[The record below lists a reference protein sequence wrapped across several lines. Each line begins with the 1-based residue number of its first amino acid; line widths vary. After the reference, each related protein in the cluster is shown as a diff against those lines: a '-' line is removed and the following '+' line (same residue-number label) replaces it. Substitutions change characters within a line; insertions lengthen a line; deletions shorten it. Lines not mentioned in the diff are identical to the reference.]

1 MTTFF
6 DRILGSRF
14 WALFRKE
21 VSQILHNRQLLIQ
34 ILVPPTL
41 LLLLFG
47 SALNPTFENLRVG
60 ITDYSHSRASR
71 EFLELF
77 SQTSAFDIA
86 QYYANEQDMMA
97 DLAKGNLTLG
107 ITVPSEFD
115 RDLARQRPTQVQAL
129 LDAVDANTAS
139 IASGYLSQLVGDY
152 NSRRLASNQRRQGTG
167 TTATNPIQSNAGT
180 RSNTNSSSEYD
191 VATNGASSTTN
202 NSSNSRQGTGTT
214 ATNPIQSSTGTRSNT
229 DSSSES
235 GIATNG
241 ASSTLS
247 NSSNTG
253 AESTTINTNNLS
265 QSPNT
270 SGAATSGTSS
280 TTNNSSNSS
289 NPSTTSTASTTTDAL
304 TQLESSGANAT
315 LQRNQVQL
323 VTTLFY
329 NPGLEGSWFIVTG
342 TTGILLT
349 SIGLQ
354 AAASLVV
361 REKEAGTIEQLLM
374 TPASN
379 TEVIMAKIAP
389 LLVLL
394 TFDAAIA
401 LTVGRIAFNL
411 PFRGNLLV
419 YLSISVLYFLVGISI
434 GIMIACYVKS
444 EQQAQ
449 LISFFISPPLILL
462 SGGNSPIAAMPT
474 YMQWL
479 SYLDPLRYY
488 IEVCRGMILKG
499 VGLAELWSQVLIL
512 LVFAIVFM
520 TLSIRRFRN
529 QLT

>member
-21 VSQILHNRQLLIQ
+21 VSQILHNPQLLIQ
-34 ILVPPTL
+34 ILIPPTL

-47 SALNPTFENLRVG
+47 SALNPTFKNLRVG

-77 SQTSAFDIA
+77 SQSNAFDIA
-86 QYYANEQDMMA
+86 QYYANEQDMTA
-97 DLAKGNLTLG
+97 DLAKGNLTVG

-129 LDAVDANTAS
+129 FDAVDANTAS

-167 TTATNPIQSNAGT
+167 TTATNPIEKEEKGQGAG
-180 RSNTNSSSEYD
+180 SKEDSSDGDS
-191 VATNGASSTTN
+191 TLTTN
-202 NSSNSRQGTGTT
+202 
-214 ATNPIQSSTGTRSNT
+214 
-229 DSSSES
+229 
-235 GIATNG
+235 
-241 ASSTLS
+241 
-247 NSSNTG
+247 
-253 AESTTINTNNLS
+253 
-265 QSPNT
+265 
-270 SGAATSGTSS
+270 
-280 TTNNSSNSS
+280 
-289 NPSTTSTASTTTDAL
+289 AL
-304 TQLESSGANAT
+304 AQLDSSGANAT

-342 TTGILLT
+342 TIGILLT

-361 REKEAGTIEQLLM
+361 HEKEAGTIEQLLM

-379 TEVIMAKIAP
+379 IEVILAKIAP

-401 LTVGRIAFNL
+401 LTVGKIAFNL

-419 YLSISVLYFLVGISI
+419 FFSISVLYFLVGISI

-474 YMQWL
+474 YVQWL
-479 SYLDPLRYY
+479 TYLDPLRYY
-488 IEVCRGMILKG
+488 TEVCRGVILKG

-512 LVFAIVFM
+512 LVFAIALM
-520 TLSIRRFRN
+520 GLSIRRFRN

>member
-1 MTTFF
+1 MEFDTGISRVDKLIFLSGVAQIAENAGRNMRHDLMTTLF

-21 VSQILHNRQLLIQ
+21 VSQILHNRQLLVQ
-34 ILVPPTL
+34 ILIPPTL

-47 SALNPTFENLRVG
+47 FALNPTFENLRVG

-71 EFLELF
+71 EFIELF

-86 QYYANEQDMMA
+86 QYYAHEQDMTA
-97 DLAKGNLTLG
+97 DLAKGNLTVG

-129 LDAVDANTAS
+129 FDAVDANTAS

-167 TTATNPIQSNAGT
+167 ITATNGI
-180 RSNTNSSSEYD
+180 
-191 VATNGASSTTN
+191 SSTTN
-202 NSSNSRQGTGTT
+202 NSSN
-214 ATNPIQSSTGTRSNT
+214 P
-229 DSSSES
+229 
-235 GIATNG
+235 
-241 ASSTLS
+241 
-247 NSSNTG
+247 
-253 AESTTINTNNLS
+253 
-265 QSPNT
+265 
-270 SGAATSGTSS
+270 
-280 TTNNSSNSS
+280 S
-289 NPSTTSTASTTTDAL
+289 NPSTTSTASTTTNAL
-304 TQLESSGANAT
+304 AQLESSGANAT

-349 SIGLQ
+349 TIGLQ

-361 REKEAGTIEQLLM
+361 SEKEAGTIEQLLM

-419 YLSISVLYFLVGISI
+419 FFSISVLYFLVGISI
-434 GIMIACYVKS
+434 GIIIACYVKS
-444 EQQAQ
+444 QQQAQ

-462 SGGNSPIAAMPT
+462 SGGNSPIASMPT

-488 IEVCRGMILKG
+488 IEVCRGVILKG

-512 LVFAIVFM
+512 LLFAIALM
-520 TLSIRRFRN
+520 GLSIRRFRN

>member
-1 MTTFF
+1 MKTFF

-21 VSQILHNRQLLIQ
+21 VSQILHNPQLLIQ
-34 ILVPPTL
+34 ILISPTL
-41 LLLLFG
+41 LVVLFG
-47 SALNPTFENLRVG
+47 SSLNPTFENLRVG

-77 SQTSAFDIA
+77 SQSSAFDIA
-86 QYYANEQDMMA
+86 QYYANEQDMTA
-97 DLAKGNLTLG
+97 DLAKGNLTVG

-167 TTATNPIQSNAGT
+167 ITATNPIEKKEKGLLAG
-180 RSNTNSSSEYD
+180 SKGDSSDGDS
-191 VATNGASSTTN
+191 TLTTN
-202 NSSNSRQGTGTT
+202 
-214 ATNPIQSSTGTRSNT
+214 ALAQS
-229 DSSSES
+229 
-235 GIATNG
+235 
-241 ASSTLS
+241 
-247 NSSNTG
+247 
-253 AESTTINTNNLS
+253 
-265 QSPNT
+265 
-270 SGAATSGTSS
+270 
-280 TTNNSSNSS
+280 
-289 NPSTTSTASTTTDAL
+289 
-304 TQLESSGANAT
+304 ESSGANAT

-323 VTTLFY
+323 VTTVFY

-342 TTGILLT
+342 TIGILLT
-349 SIGLQ
+349 TIGLQ

-361 REKEAGTIEQLLM
+361 HEKEAGTIEQLLM

-389 LLVLL
+389 LLVLM
-394 TFDAAIA
+394 TFDAVIAI
-401 LTVGRIAFNL
+401 TVGKIAFNL

-419 YLSISVLYFLVGISI
+419 FLSISVLYFLVGISI

-462 SGGNSPIAAMPT
+462 SGGNSPVASMPT
-474 YMQWL
+474 YVQWFT
-479 SYLDPLRYY
+479 YLDPLRYY
-488 IEVCRGMILKG
+488 IEVCRGVILKG

-512 LVFAIVFM
+512 LVFAIVLLA
-520 TLSIRRFRN
+520 LSIRKFRN

>member
-34 ILVPPTL
+34 VLIPPTL

-47 SALNPTFENLRVG
+47 FALNPTFENLRVG

-77 SQTSAFDIA
+77 SQTSAFDIG
-86 QYYANEQDMMA
+86 QYYANEKDMMT
-97 DLAKGNLTLG
+97 DLAKGNLTVG

-129 LDAVDANTAS
+129 FDAVDANTAS

-167 TTATNPIQSNAGT
+167 ITATNPIESNTST
-180 RSNTNSSSEYD
+180 RSNTNSSPESSAMTNGTSSTTNNLSNTSTASTTTNANTNTSD
-191 VATNGASSTTN
+191 QSTNISGAATNGASSTP
-202 NSSNSRQGTGTT
+202 SNSANTGT
-214 ATNPIQSSTGTRSNT
+214 
-229 DSSSES
+229 
-235 GIATNG
+235 
-241 ASSTLS
+241 
-247 NSSNTG
+247 
-253 AESTTINTNNLS
+253 ESTTTNPNNLS

-270 SGAATSGTSS
+270 SGAATNGTSS
-280 TTNNSSNSS
+280 TTNNSSNLS
-289 NPSTTSTASTTTDAL
+289 NSLTTSTASTTTGAL
-304 TQLESSGANAT
+304 TQLKSSGANAT

-323 VTTLFY
+323 ATTLLY

-342 TTGILLT
+342 TTGMVLT
-349 SIGLQ
+349 MMGLQ
-354 AAASLVV
+354 TAASLVV
-361 REKEAGTIEQLLM
+361 HEKEAGTIEQLLM

-379 TEVIMAKIAP
+379 TEVILAKIAP

-394 TFDAAIA
+394 TFDAVMA
-401 LTVGRIAFNL
+401 LMVGKIAFNL

-419 YLSISVLYFLVGISI
+419 FLSISMLYFLVGISI

-444 EQQAQ
+444 QQQAQ

-462 SGGNSPIAAMPT
+462 SGGNSPIASMPT

-499 VGLAELWSQVLIL
+499 VGLAELWSQVLVL
-512 LVFAIVFM
+512 LVFAIVLVI
-520 TLSIRRFRN
+520 LSIRQFRN

>member
-1 MTTFF
+1 MRTFC

-34 ILVPPTL
+34 ILIPPTL

-47 SALNPTFENLRVG
+47 SALNPTFKDLRVG

-71 EFLELF
+71 EFLELL

-86 QYYANEQDMMA
+86 QYYANEQDMTA
-97 DLAKGNLTLG
+97 DLAKGNLTVG
-107 ITVPSEFD
+107 ITIPSEFD

-129 LDAVDANTAS
+129 FDAVDANTAS

-152 NSRRLASNQRRQGTG
+152 NSRRLASNQRHQGTG
-167 TTATNPIQSNAGT
+167 ITATNGI
-180 RSNTNSSSEYD
+180 
-191 VATNGASSTTN
+191 SSTTN
-202 NSSNSRQGTGTT
+202 NSSN
-214 ATNPIQSSTGTRSNT
+214 P
-229 DSSSES
+229 
-235 GIATNG
+235 
-241 ASSTLS
+241 
-247 NSSNTG
+247 
-253 AESTTINTNNLS
+253 
-265 QSPNT
+265 
-270 SGAATSGTSS
+270 
-280 TTNNSSNSS
+280 S
-289 NPSTTSTASTTTDAL
+289 NPSNPI
-304 TQLESSGANAT
+304 SGANAT

-323 VTTLFY
+323 VATILY

-349 SIGLQ
+349 TIGLQ

-379 TEVIMAKIAP
+379 TEVILAKIAP

-401 LTVGRIAFNL
+401 LMVGKIAFSL
-411 PFRGNLLV
+411 PIRGNLLV
-419 YLSISVLYFLVGISI
+419 FFSISVLYFLVGISI

-449 LISFFISPPLILL
+449 LISFFISPPIILL
-462 SGGNSPIAAMPT
+462 SGGSSPISSMPT

-479 SYLDPLRYY
+479 SYCDPLRYY
-488 IEVCRGMILKG
+488 IEVCRGVILKG
-499 VGLAELWSQVLIL
+499 VGFAELWSQVLIL
-512 LVFAIVFM
+512 LVFAIVLLA
-520 TLSIRRFRN
+520 LSIRRFRN

>member
-1 MTTFF
+1 MEFDTGISRVDKLIFLSGVAQIAENAGRNMRHDLMTTFF

-21 VSQILHNRQLLIQ
+21 VSQILHNRQLLVQ
-34 ILVPPTL
+34 ILIPPTL

-47 SALNPTFENLRVG
+47 FALNPTFENLRVG

-71 EFLELF
+71 EFIELF
-77 SQTSAFDIA
+77 SQSNAFDIA
-86 QYYANEQDMMA
+86 QYYANEQDMTA
-97 DLAKGNLTLG
+97 DLAKGNLTVG

-129 LDAVDANTAS
+129 FDAVDANTAS

-167 TTATNPIQSNAGT
+167 ITATNGI
-180 RSNTNSSSEYD
+180 
-191 VATNGASSTTN
+191 SSTTN
-202 NSSNSRQGTGTT
+202 NSSN
-214 ATNPIQSSTGTRSNT
+214 P
-229 DSSSES
+229 
-235 GIATNG
+235 
-241 ASSTLS
+241 
-247 NSSNTG
+247 
-253 AESTTINTNNLS
+253 
-265 QSPNT
+265 
-270 SGAATSGTSS
+270 
-280 TTNNSSNSS
+280 S
-289 NPSTTSTASTTTDAL
+289 NPSTTSTASTTTNAL
-304 TQLESSGANAT
+304 AQLESSGANAT

-349 SIGLQ
+349 TIGLQ

-361 REKEAGTIEQLLM
+361 SEKEAGTIEQLLM

-419 YLSISVLYFLVGISI
+419 FFSISVLYFLVGISI
-434 GIMIACYVKS
+434 GIIIACYVKS
-444 EQQAQ
+444 QQQAQ

-462 SGGNSPIAAMPT
+462 SGGNSPIASMPT

-488 IEVCRGMILKG
+488 IEVCRGVILKG

-512 LVFAIVFM
+512 LLFAIVLM
-520 TLSIRRFRN
+520 GLSIRRFRN

>member
-21 VSQILHNRQLLIQ
+21 VSQILHNRQFLIQ
-34 ILVPPTL
+34 ILIPPTL
-41 LLLLFG
+41 LLILFG

-77 SQTSAFDIA
+77 SQTSAFDID

-97 DLAKGNLTLG
+97 DLAKGNLTVG

-129 LDAVDANTAS
+129 FDAVDANTAS
-139 IASGYLSQLVGDY
+139 IASSYLSQLVGDY

-167 TTATNPIQSNAGT
+167 ITATNPIQSNTST
-180 RSNTNSSSEYD
+180 RSNTNSSSESGA
-191 VATNGASSTTN
+191 ATNGAT
-202 NSSNSRQGTGTT
+202 
-214 ATNPIQSSTGTRSNT
+214 
-229 DSSSES
+229 
-235 GIATNG
+235 
-241 ASSTLS
+241 
-247 NSSNTG
+247 
-253 AESTTINTNNLS
+253 
-265 QSPNT
+265 
-270 SGAATSGTSS
+270 
-280 TTNNSSNSS
+280 
-289 NPSTTSTASTTTDAL
+289 STTSTTNAL
-304 TQLESSGANAT
+304 AQSESSGANAT

-323 VTTLFY
+323 VTTIFY

-349 SIGLQ
+349 TIGLQ

-361 REKEAGTIEQLLM
+361 HEKEAGTIEQLLM

-394 TFDAAIA
+394 TFDAVIAI
-401 LTVGRIAFNL
+401 TVGKIAFNL

-419 YLSISVLYFLVGISI
+419 FLSISVLYFLVGISI

-449 LISFFISPPLILL
+449 LISFFVSPPLILL
-462 SGGNSPIAAMPT
+462 SGGNSPIASMPT
-474 YMQWL
+474 YVQWL
-479 SYLDPLRYY
+479 TYLDPLRYY
-488 IEVCRGMILKG
+488 IEVCRGVILKG

-512 LVFAIVFM
+512 LVFAIVLM
-520 TLSIRRFRN
+520 ALSIRRFRN

>member
-1 MTTFF
+1 MRHDLMTTFF

-34 ILVPPTL
+34 ILISPTL

-47 SALNPTFENLRVG
+47 SSLNPTFKNLRVG

-77 SQTSAFDIA
+77 SQSNAFDIA

-97 DLAKGNLTLG
+97 DLAKGNLTVG
-107 ITVPSEFD
+107 ITVPSELD

-167 TTATNPIQSNAGT
+167 ITATNPIQSSTGT
-180 RSNTNSSSEYD
+180 RSNTNSSSESG

-202 NSSNSRQGTGTT
+202 NSSNS
-214 ATNPIQSSTGTRSNT
+214 SN
-229 DSSSES
+229 
-235 GIATNG
+235 
-241 ASSTLS
+241 
-247 NSSNTG
+247 
-253 AESTTINTNNLS
+253 
-265 QSPNT
+265 
-270 SGAATSGTSS
+270 
-280 TTNNSSNSS
+280 
-289 NPSTTSTASTTTDAL
+289 TSTASTTTDAL
-304 TQLESSGANAT
+304 TQSESSGANAT

-323 VTTLFY
+323 VTTILY

-349 SIGLQ
+349 TIGLQ

-361 REKEAGTIEQLLM
+361 HEKEAGTIEQLLM

-389 LLVLL
+389 LLVLM
-394 TFDAAIA
+394 TFDAVIAI
-401 LTVGRIAFNL
+401 TVGKIAFNL
-411 PFRGNLLV
+411 PLRGNLLV
-419 YLSISVLYFLVGISI
+419 FLSISVLYFLVAISI
-434 GIMIACYVKS
+434 GIIIACYVKS

-449 LISFFISPPLILL
+449 LISFFVSPPLILL
-462 SGGNSPIAAMPT
+462 SGGNSPIASMPT
-474 YMQWL
+474 YVQWL
-479 SYLDPLRYY
+479 TYLDPLRYY
-488 IEVCRGMILKG
+488 IEVCRGVILKG

-512 LVFAIVFM
+512 LVFAIVLM
-520 TLSIRRFRN
+520 ALSIRRFRN

>member
-1 MTTFF
+1 MESDAGISRVDKLIFLSGVAKIAENAGRNVRHNLMKTFF

-21 VSQILHNRQLLIQ
+21 VSQILHNPQLLIQ
-34 ILVPPTL
+34 ILISPTL
-41 LLLLFG
+41 LVVLFG
-47 SALNPTFENLRVG
+47 SSLNPTFENLRVG

-77 SQTSAFDIA
+77 SQSSAFDIA
-86 QYYANEQDMMA
+86 QYYANEQDMTA
-97 DLAKGNLTLG
+97 DLAKGNLTVG

-167 TTATNPIQSNAGT
+167 ITATNPIEKKEKGLLAG
-180 RSNTNSSSEYD
+180 SKGDSSDGDS
-191 VATNGASSTTN
+191 TLTTN
-202 NSSNSRQGTGTT
+202 
-214 ATNPIQSSTGTRSNT
+214 ALAQS
-229 DSSSES
+229 
-235 GIATNG
+235 
-241 ASSTLS
+241 
-247 NSSNTG
+247 
-253 AESTTINTNNLS
+253 
-265 QSPNT
+265 
-270 SGAATSGTSS
+270 
-280 TTNNSSNSS
+280 
-289 NPSTTSTASTTTDAL
+289 
-304 TQLESSGANAT
+304 ESSGANAT

-323 VTTLFY
+323 VTTVFY

-342 TTGILLT
+342 TIGILLT
-349 SIGLQ
+349 TIGLQ

-361 REKEAGTIEQLLM
+361 HEKEAGTIEQLLM

-389 LLVLL
+389 LLVLM
-394 TFDAAIA
+394 TFDAVIAI
-401 LTVGRIAFNL
+401 TVGKIAFNL

-419 YLSISVLYFLVGISI
+419 FLSISVLYFLVGISI

-462 SGGNSPIAAMPT
+462 SGGNSPVASMPT
-474 YMQWL
+474 YVQWFT
-479 SYLDPLRYY
+479 YLDPLRYY
-488 IEVCRGMILKG
+488 IEVCRGVILKG

-512 LVFAIVFM
+512 LVFAIVLLA
-520 TLSIRRFRN
+520 LSIRKFRN

>member
-21 VSQILHNRQLLIQ
+21 VSQILHNRQLLTQ
-34 ILVPPTL
+34 ILIPPTL
-41 LLLLFG
+41 LLILFG

-60 ITDYSHSRASR
+60 ITDYNHSRASR

-77 SQTSAFDIA
+77 SQTSAFDIDR
-86 QYYANEQDMMA
+86 YYANEQDMMA
-97 DLAKGNLTLG
+97 DLAKGNLTVG

-129 LDAVDANTAS
+129 FDAVDANTAS

-167 TTATNPIQSNAGT
+167 ITATNGI
-180 RSNTNSSSEYD
+180 
-191 VATNGASSTTN
+191 SSTTN
-202 NSSNSRQGTGTT
+202 NSSN
-214 ATNPIQSSTGTRSNT
+214 P
-229 DSSSES
+229 
-235 GIATNG
+235 
-241 ASSTLS
+241 
-247 NSSNTG
+247 
-253 AESTTINTNNLS
+253 
-265 QSPNT
+265 
-270 SGAATSGTSS
+270 
-280 TTNNSSNSS
+280 S
-289 NPSTTSTASTTTDAL
+289 NPTSTASTTTNAL
-304 TQLESSGANAT
+304 AQLESSGANAT

-342 TTGILLT
+342 TIGILLT
-349 SIGLQ
+349 TIGLQ

-361 REKEAGTIEQLLM
+361 SEKEAGTIEQLLM

-394 TFDAAIA
+394 TFDAVTA
-401 LTVGRIAFNL
+401 LTVGKIAFNL

-419 YLSISVLYFLVGISI
+419 FLSISVLYFLVGISI

-444 EQQAQ
+444 QQQAQ

-462 SGGNSPIAAMPT
+462 SGGNSPIASMPT
-474 YMQWL
+474 YVQSL
-479 SYLDPLRYY
+479 TYLDPLRYY
-488 IEVCRGMILKG
+488 IEVCRGVILKG

-512 LVFAIVFM
+512 LLFAIVLLA
-520 TLSIRRFRN
+520 LSIRRFRN

>member
-21 VSQILHNRQLLIQ
+21 VSQILHNRQLLVQ
-34 ILVPPTL
+34 ILIPPTL

-47 SALNPTFENLRVG
+47 FALNPTFENLRVG

-71 EFLELF
+71 EFIELF
-77 SQTSAFDIA
+77 SQSNAFDIA
-86 QYYANEQDMMA
+86 QYYANEQDMTA
-97 DLAKGNLTLG
+97 DLAKGNLTVG

-129 LDAVDANTAS
+129 FDAVDANTAS

-167 TTATNPIQSNAGT
+167 ITATNGI
-180 RSNTNSSSEYD
+180 
-191 VATNGASSTTN
+191 SSTTN
-202 NSSNSRQGTGTT
+202 NSSN
-214 ATNPIQSSTGTRSNT
+214 P
-229 DSSSES
+229 
-235 GIATNG
+235 
-241 ASSTLS
+241 
-247 NSSNTG
+247 
-253 AESTTINTNNLS
+253 
-265 QSPNT
+265 
-270 SGAATSGTSS
+270 
-280 TTNNSSNSS
+280 S
-289 NPSTTSTASTTTDAL
+289 NPSTTSTASTTTNAL
-304 TQLESSGANAT
+304 AQLESSGANAT

-349 SIGLQ
+349 TIGLQ

-361 REKEAGTIEQLLM
+361 SEKEAGTIEQLLM

-419 YLSISVLYFLVGISI
+419 FFSISVLYFLVGISI
-434 GIMIACYVKS
+434 GIIIACYVKS
-444 EQQAQ
+444 QQQAQ

-462 SGGNSPIAAMPT
+462 SGGNSPIASMPT

-488 IEVCRGMILKG
+488 IEVCRGVILKG

-512 LVFAIVFM
+512 LLFAIVLM
-520 TLSIRRFRN
+520 GLSIRRFRN

>member
-21 VSQILHNRQLLIQ
+21 VAQILHNRQLLTQ
-34 ILVPPTL
+34 ILIPPTL

-47 SALNPTFENLRVG
+47 FALNPTFENLRVG
-60 ITDYSHSRASR
+60 ITDYSQSRASR

-77 SQTSAFDIA
+77 SQTSAFDID

-97 DLAKGNLTLG
+97 DLAEGNLTVG
-107 ITVPSEFD
+107 ITVPSEFA

-129 LDAVDANTAS
+129 FDAVDANTAS

-167 TTATNPIQSNAGT
+167 TTATNPIQSNTGT
-180 RSNTNSSSEYD
+180 RSNTNSSSESGA
-191 VATNGASSTTN
+191 ATNGASSTTN
-202 NSSNSRQGTGTT
+202 NSSN
-214 ATNPIQSSTGTRSNT
+214 
-229 DSSSES
+229 
-235 GIATNG
+235 
-241 ASSTLS
+241 
-247 NSSNTG
+247 TG
-253 AESTTINTNNLS
+253 AESTTTNTNNLS

-270 SGAATSGTSS
+270 SGAATSETSS
-280 TTNNSSNSS
+280 TTNNSSNPS
-289 NPSTTSTASTTTDAL
+289 NTSTTSTTTNAL
-304 TQLESSGANAT
+304 AQSESSGANAT

-349 SIGLQ
+349 TIGLQ

-394 TFDAAIA
+394 TFDAVIA
-401 LTVGRIAFNL
+401 LTVAKTAFNV

-419 YLSISVLYFLVGISI
+419 FLSISVLYFLVGISI

-444 EQQAQ
+444 QQQAQ

-462 SGGNSPIAAMPT
+462 SGGNSPIASMPT

-488 IEVCRGMILKG
+488 IEVCRGVILKG

-512 LVFAIVFM
+512 LVFAIVLM
-520 TLSIRRFRN
+520 ALSIRRFRN

>member
-21 VSQILHNRQLLIQ
+21 VSQILHNRQLLFQ

-41 LLLLFG
+41 MLLLFG
-47 SALNPTFENLRVG
+47 FALNPTFKNLRVG

-77 SQTSAFDIA
+77 SQTSAFDIS
-86 QYYANEQDMMA
+86 QYYATEQDMMA
-97 DLAKGNLTLG
+97 DLAKGNLIVG

-115 RDLARQRPTQVQAL
+115 RDIARQRPTQVQAL
-129 LDAVDANTAS
+129 FDAVDANTAS

-152 NSRRLASNQRRQGTG
+152 NSRRLA
-167 TTATNPIQSNAGT
+167 
-180 RSNTNSSSEYD
+180 
-191 VATNGASSTTN
+191 
-202 NSSNSRQGTGTT
+202 
-214 ATNPIQSSTGTRSNT
+214 
-229 DSSSES
+229 
-235 GIATNG
+235 
-241 ASSTLS
+241 
-247 NSSNTG
+247 
-253 AESTTINTNNLS
+253 
-265 QSPNT
+265 
-270 SGAATSGTSS
+270 
-280 TTNNSSNSS
+280 
-289 NPSTTSTASTTTDAL
+289 
-304 TQLESSGANAT
+304 QLESSGANAT
-315 LQRNQVQL
+315 LQSNQVQL
-323 VTTLFY
+323 ATTLFY
-329 NPGLEGSWFIVTG
+329 NPGLDGSWFIVTG
-342 TTGILLT
+342 TTGIVLT
-349 SIGLQ
+349 MIGLQ

-379 TEVIMAKIAP
+379 TEVILAKIAP

-394 TFDAAIA
+394 SFDAMIA
-401 LTVGRIAFNL
+401 LTVGKIAFNM
-411 PFRGNLLV
+411 PFRGNILV
-419 YLSISVLYFLVGISI
+419 FLSISVLYFFVGISI

-462 SGGNSPIAAMPT
+462 SGGNSPISSMPT

-499 VGLAELWSQVLIL
+499 VGLAELWPQVLIL
-512 LVFAIVFM
+512 LMFALLLLA
-520 TLSIRRFRN
+520 LSIRQFRN

>member
-1 MTTFF
+1 MRTFF

-34 ILVPPTL
+34 LLVPPTL

-77 SQTSAFDIA
+77 SQTSAFDID

-97 DLAKGNLTLG
+97 DLAKGNLTVG

-129 LDAVDANTAS
+129 FDAVDANTAS

-167 TTATNPIQSNAGT
+167 IT
-180 RSNTNSSSEYD
+180 
-191 VATNGASSTTN
+191 ATNGASSTTN
-202 NSSNSRQGTGTT
+202 NSSN
-214 ATNPIQSSTGTRSNT
+214 P
-229 DSSSES
+229 
-235 GIATNG
+235 
-241 ASSTLS
+241 
-247 NSSNTG
+247 
-253 AESTTINTNNLS
+253 
-265 QSPNT
+265 
-270 SGAATSGTSS
+270 
-280 TTNNSSNSS
+280 S
-289 NPSTTSTASTTTDAL
+289 NPSTTSTASTMTNVA
-304 TQLESSGANAT
+304 QLESSGANAI
-315 LQRNQVQL
+315 LQPNQVQL
-323 VTTLFY
+323 VTTIFY

-342 TTGILLT
+342 TIGILLT

-394 TFDAAIA
+394 TFDVVIA
-401 LTVGRIAFNL
+401 LTVGKIAFNL

-419 YLSISVLYFLVGISI
+419 FLSISVLYFLVGISI

-474 YMQWL
+474 YVQWL
-479 SYLDPLRYY
+479 TYLDPLRYY
-488 IEVCRGMILKG
+488 IEVCRGVILKG

-512 LVFAIVFM
+512 LVFAIVLLA
-520 TLSIRRFRN
+520 LSIRRFRN

>member
-1 MTTFF
+1 MEFDTGISRVDKLIFLSGVAQIAENAGRNMRHDLMTTLF

-21 VSQILHNRQLLIQ
+21 VSQILHNRQLLVQ
-34 ILVPPTL
+34 ILIPPTL

-47 SALNPTFENLRVG
+47 FALNPTFENLRVG

-71 EFLELF
+71 EFIELF

-86 QYYANEQDMMA
+86 QYYANEQDMTA
-97 DLAKGNLTLG
+97 DLAKGNLTVG

-129 LDAVDANTAS
+129 FDAVDANTAS

-167 TTATNPIQSNAGT
+167 ITATNGI
-180 RSNTNSSSEYD
+180 
-191 VATNGASSTTN
+191 SSTTN
-202 NSSNSRQGTGTT
+202 NSSN
-214 ATNPIQSSTGTRSNT
+214 P
-229 DSSSES
+229 
-235 GIATNG
+235 
-241 ASSTLS
+241 
-247 NSSNTG
+247 
-253 AESTTINTNNLS
+253 
-265 QSPNT
+265 
-270 SGAATSGTSS
+270 
-280 TTNNSSNSS
+280 S
-289 NPSTTSTASTTTDAL
+289 NPSTTSTASTTTNAL
-304 TQLESSGANAT
+304 AQLESSGANAT

-349 SIGLQ
+349 TIGLQ

-361 REKEAGTIEQLLM
+361 SEKEAGTIEQLLM

-419 YLSISVLYFLVGISI
+419 FFSISVLYFLVGISI
-434 GIMIACYVKS
+434 GIIIACYVKS
-444 EQQAQ
+444 QQQAQ

-462 SGGNSPIAAMPT
+462 SGGNSPIASMPT

-488 IEVCRGMILKG
+488 IEVCRGVILKG

-512 LVFAIVFM
+512 LLFAIALM
-520 TLSIRRFRN
+520 GLSIRRFRN